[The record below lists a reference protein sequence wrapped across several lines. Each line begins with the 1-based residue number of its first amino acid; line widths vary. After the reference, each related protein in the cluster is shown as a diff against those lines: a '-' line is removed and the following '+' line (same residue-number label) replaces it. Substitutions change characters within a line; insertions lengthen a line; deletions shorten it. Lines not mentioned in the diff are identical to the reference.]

1 MRENRTY
8 GSEGGG
14 TETNRL
20 SLPLAWPDENGVD
33 GAMWGGI
40 RIEELLRARV
50 LVLFCTKPREGAQQL

>member
-20 SLPLAWPDENGVD
+20 SLPLLQQW
-33 GAMWGGI
+33 
-40 RIEELLRARV
+40 LRDNLATTLTSKRSTAYQE
-50 LVLFCTKPREGAQQL
+50 FAKSPG